1 MNPKGA
7 ASQNFQLPKRVRLNN
22 LFDRL
27 FKQKELLTLDGILDS
42 VRKRS
47 ELTDWGDPGFLEALQ
62 AQVHSYNTETDA
74 TPFSH
79 GAFKRSCVSKI
90 MLRCQLVDWWK
101 RHPEILEQPVQR
113 PIFVT
118 GMPRTGTTFLHR
130 LLSQDPNNRPLL
142 YWEQQWPTPP
152 PQPETYQTDERIKWA
167 KRSRDGLFTLAPEL
181 EAIHPM
187 EAQGPEECNGLFDPE
202 FANMATAGL
211 NHMPSF
217 VEWILKRDMTQT
229 YKFYR
234 GELQLL
240 NWKMPPK
247 RWCLKSP
254 SHLYFLDALLAVFP
268 DASIIWNHRPPEK
281 TLASGSSL
289 VYIYRKISTGRA
301 FQGIGREMADGL
313 LRSVERAMET
323 RKTANPQRFF
333 DMSYRKLVEDPIG
346 MVHSIYE
353 HFGYNYSPE
362 FEAAMHRWIKANRQH
377 KHGVHRYHLKD
388 FGLSREW
395 IDNRFSNY
403 LSTYAS
409 WL

>member
-268 DASIIWNHRPPEK
+268 DASIIWNHRP
-281 TLASGSSL
+281 
-289 VYIYRKISTGRA
+289 RKKPWHRDPVWCISTGKLARDEPSRA
-301 FQGIGREMADGL
+301 SVVKWPTVCFGPLSGPWKQEKQPIPRGFLTCPTGNWWKIPLAWFTVFTNISATTIL
-313 LRSVERAMET
+313 QNLRLPCTVGSRQT
-323 RKTANPQRFF
+323 DSTNT
-333 DMSYRKLVEDPIG
+333 
-346 MVHSIYE
+346 
-353 HFGYNYSPE
+353 GYTVT
-362 FEAAMHRWIKANRQH
+362 I
-377 KHGVHRYHLKD
+377 
-388 FGLSREW
+388 
-395 IDNRFSNY
+395 
-403 LSTYAS
+403 
-409 WL
+409 